1 MIKTKSVYHDP
12 IEPQDGFR
20 LLVMRYWPRGVS
32 KAKVDLWFRDLGPEP
47 ALLDAY
53 RKGRTDWETFS
64 AGYREQVTNS
74 QDGQKRLSEV
84 ERLEETHGTVTLLC
98 HENLATP
105 DARCHR
111 MILKEVLDSR

>member
-12 IEPQDGFR
+12 QEPPDGFR
-20 LLVMRYWPRGVS
+20 VLVMRYWPRGVS
-32 KAKVDLWFRDLGPEP
+32 KSQVDLWLRDLGPDA
-47 ALLDAY
+47 ALLDSY

-64 AGYREQVTNS
+64 ARYREQVTGS
-74 QDGQKRLSEV
+74 QESQSRLAEV

-98 HENLATP
+98 HENLAAP

-111 MILKEVLDSR
+111 VILKEVLDSR